1 MVLDINKAPITD
13 TSTSVHSG
21 GRYKHKDLNHCWGSG
36 VGGAG
41 SAGVG
46 GVSAASGRM
55 PYVFVRE
62 NAIKY
67 WCTVQ
72 GLSHN
77 EIRVLSEKVQDQ
89 PEHQDD
95 RLKRAEFSL
104 PTWMMLNAL
113 EQMGF
118 RVVTCGPH
126 VTGMAK
132 HDQREFV
139 WTLHKTYDEWEN
151 SSK

>member
-1 MVLDINKAPITD
+1 MFPLDGDTD
-13 TSTSVHSG
+13 QSPSLL
-21 GRYKHKDLNHCWGSG
+21 LNNNNNVDEVKKPHHFSQ
-36 VGGAG
+36 
-41 SAGVG
+41 S
-46 GVSAASGRM
+46 RM

-77 EIRVLSEKVQDQ
+77 EMRVLAEKVQDQ
-89 PEHQDD
+89 PEAHDD
-95 RLKRAEFSL
+95 RNKKAEFSL
-104 PTWMMLNAL
+104 PTWLVLNAL
-113 EQMGF
+113 EVMGF
-118 RVVTCGPH
+118 KVVTSGPY
-126 VTGMAK
+126 VTGHAK

-139 WTLHKTYDEWEN
+139 WTLHKTHDEWES